1 MSFLSK
7 LKNKVGKS
15 SPKGSSGDGLSPKSK
30 NLGESKDGSLPYMRI
45 KMPGGTGKF
54 VPLGRYQVKRIYEDD
69 LGPRLLVIIDEFAEL
84 TGESGD
90 KSAKG
95 KAEDQMRQEIVAMV
109 QSITQLGRAAAV
121 HCLIA
126 TQRPQANIIP
136 GVIQSNPL
144 AIDTPVVS
152 HPLVE

>member
-1 MSFLSK
+1 MGILSK
-7 LKNKVGKS
+7 LKKQNDKGDVENKE
-15 SPKGSSGDGLSPKSK
+15 GSKKTGA
-30 NLGESKDGSLPYMRI
+30 SKDGSFPYMQIR
-45 KMPGGTGKF
+45 MPGGSGKF

-69 LGPRLLVIIDEFAEL
+69 LGPALLVLIDEFAEL
-84 TGESGD
+84 TQELGD

-95 KAEDQMRQEIVAMV
+95 KAEDAMKQEIVGMV

-121 HCLIA
+121 HCIIA

-144 AIDTPVVS
+144 AIDTPVIVS
-152 HPLVE
+152 NT